1 MRERIGEQGGERQR
15 KRESW
20 ADRER
25 KREQRERGRD
35 ELLSR
40 QAKT

>member
-1 MRERIGEQGGERQR
+1 MESRGGERQR